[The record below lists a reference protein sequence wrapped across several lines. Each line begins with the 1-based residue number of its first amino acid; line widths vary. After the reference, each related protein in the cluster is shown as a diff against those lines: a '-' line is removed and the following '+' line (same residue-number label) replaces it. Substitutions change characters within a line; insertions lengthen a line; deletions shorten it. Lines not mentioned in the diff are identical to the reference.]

1 MNIRH
6 HLPALVVS
14 ALALAFPP
22 ATDAQLRDVQETTL
36 TAGDGTSFLIT
47 SAVVRVP
54 ELRSEPGPATSSIDL
69 AVVRVR
75 RAGSTSSKAH
85 IVLAGG
91 PGDSGVNVALG
102 MARQGGAN
110 LADIVNGD
118 IIGIDQRGTGKSTP
132 NLSSS
137 ARYDLPLDRPGSPEV
152 WLPIIEAT
160 TRRVA
165 AEFRNRGIRLEAYNT
180 EESADDVDD
189 VRRALGYDTVTLWG
203 RSYGSHLALAVLK
216 RHPSIVERLVLIG
229 PEGPNHTWKLPAQT
243 DVVIDRIGT
252 RAGIPDLGAKM
263 KGLIERLTREPI
275 VVSVTNPRS
284 NQPATMAI
292 GGFDLQWLTAQ
303 ALGDPRMVATLPA
316 AYRLM
321 AAGDFTN
328 IAQLLLIRRTQYGVE
343 SAMKH
348 LMDVSSGVTADRR
361 ARIEHEAATALLGNA
376 MNFPG
381 FSLQKPWGARDLG
394 DGYRAA
400 VTSPVPALILVG
412 DLDTRTP
419 VENGI
424 EIAST
429 MPNSRLVV
437 VEHAAH
443 QFDVFGSA
451 PIRSLLVHFL
461 TTGRVDQTHIAL
473 PPIAFRP

>member
-1 MNIRH
+1 
-6 HLPALVVS
+6 
-14 ALALAFPP
+14 
-22 ATDAQLRDVQETTL
+22 
-36 TAGDGTSFLIT
+36 
-47 SAVVRVP
+47 
-54 ELRSEPGPATSSIDL
+54 
-69 AVVRVR
+69 
-75 RAGSTSSKAH
+75 
-85 IVLAGG
+85 
-91 PGDSGVNVALG
+91 
-102 MARQGGAN
+102 
-110 LADIVNGD
+110 
-118 IIGIDQRGTGKSTP
+118 
-132 NLSSS
+132 
-137 ARYDLPLDRPGSPEV
+137 
-152 WLPIIEAT
+152 
-160 TRRVA
+160 
-165 AEFRNRGIRLEAYNT
+165 
-180 EESADDVDD
+180 
-189 VRRALGYDTVTLWG
+189 
-203 RSYGSHLALAVLK
+203 
-216 RHPSIVERLVLIG
+216 
-229 PEGPNHTWKLPAQT
+229 
-243 DVVIDRIGT
+243 
-252 RAGIPDLGAKM
+252 M

-451 PIRSLLVHFL
+451 PIRSLLVQFL